1 MLAEHLGL
9 LIQSDPEYGTETWR
23 EMALLNGMMGLHTD
37 RIMRFELQKA
47 KADLTRARLELLRL
61 KKRLPARCVICWL
74 VVVRILDSSGRRGN
88 MATLMAE

>member
-37 RIMRFELQKA
+37 RIMRLELQKA
-47 KADLTRARLELLRL
+47 KADHARARLELIRL
-61 KKRLPARCVICWL
+61 KKRLSAK
-74 VVVRILDSSGRRGN
+74 
-88 MATLMAE
+88 

>member
-61 KKRLPARCVICWL
+61 KKASARQMRDL
-74 VVVRILDSSGRRGN
+74 LAGGRENSG
-88 MATLMAE
+88 

>member
-1 MLAEHLGL
+1 PLEEAYELSPLLKSRVRNLMLAEHLGL

-61 KKRLPARCVICWL
+61 KKRLPARCVI
-74 VVVRILDSSGRRGN
+74 
-88 MATLMAE
+88 

>member
-61 KKRLPARCVICWL
+61 KASARQMRDL
-74 VVVRILDSSGRRGN
+74 LAGGRENSG
-88 MATLMAE
+88 

>member
-1 MLAEHLGL
+1 
-9 LIQSDPEYGTETWR
+9 
-23 EMALLNGMMGLHTD
+23 MMGLHTD

-47 KADLTRARLELLRL
+47 KADLARARLELFRL

-74 VVVRILDSSGRRGN
+74 VVVRILDSSGRMGN

>member
-37 RIMRFELQKA
+37 RIIMRFELQKA

-61 KKRLPARCVICWL
+61 KSVCPPDA
-74 VVVRILDSSGRRGN
+74 
-88 MATLMAE
+88 

>member
-1 MLAEHLGL
+1 MA
-9 LIQSDPEYGTETWR
+9 

-61 KKRLPARCVICWL
+61 KSVCPPDA
-74 VVVRILDSSGRRGN
+74 
-88 MATLMAE
+88 

>member
-1 MLAEHLGL
+1 RSRHAFFPLEEAYELSPLLKSRVRNLMLAEHLGL

-47 KADLTRARLELLRL
+47 KADLTRARLELLR
-61 KKRLPARCVICWL
+61 
-74 VVVRILDSSGRRGN
+74 
-88 MATLMAE
+88 